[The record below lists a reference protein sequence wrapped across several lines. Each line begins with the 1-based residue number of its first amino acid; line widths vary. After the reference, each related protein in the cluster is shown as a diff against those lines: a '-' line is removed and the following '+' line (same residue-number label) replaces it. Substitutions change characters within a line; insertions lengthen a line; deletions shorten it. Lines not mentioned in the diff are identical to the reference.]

1 MLLLPLIIFLLV
13 NWLPIADT
21 VKVCLI
27 FGAAFPAAVVTSAV
41 AVIENKNA
49 ILAAECIAV
58 TTLISIVTIPV
69 IAMLISAFYGL

>member
-1 MLLLPLIIFLLV
+1 MFYFQASDSV
-13 NWLPIADT
+13 RVDT
-21 VKVCLI
+21 
-27 FGAAFPAAVVTSAV
+27 ASAV

-49 ILAAECIAV
+49 VLAAECIAV